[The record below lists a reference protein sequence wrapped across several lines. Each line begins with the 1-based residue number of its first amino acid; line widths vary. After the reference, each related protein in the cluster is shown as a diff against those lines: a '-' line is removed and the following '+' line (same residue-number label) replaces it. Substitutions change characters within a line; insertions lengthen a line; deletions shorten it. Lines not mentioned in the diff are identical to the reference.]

1 MSRPTSDPGKRQ
13 SEIRNDVR
21 AKRAALEPAY
31 RDAASANIA
40 EKIFRAHWFSRA
52 ENIACYLSVGAE
64 VDSWPVV
71 ARAWL
76 MGKRIFAPVV
86 QENMSLQFREITAET
101 DLGGTSFGLF
111 EPLSGALISPRK
123 LDIVITPLVAY
134 DKNMNRVGM
143 GGGCYDRTFAF
154 LRNRRA
160 YRHPKLIGVAF
171 ACQEVE
177 KIDANAW
184 DIPLFQVLTD

>member
-1 MSRPTSDPGKRQ
+1 MSRSTSDPGKSQ
-13 SEIRNDVR
+13 SELRNDAR
-21 AKRAALEPAY
+21 TMRSALEPAY
-31 RDAASANIA
+31 RAAASAKIA
-40 EKIFRAHWFSRA
+40 EKIFHAHWFSRA

-64 VDSWPVV
+64 VDSWPVI
-71 ARAWL
+71 ARAWQ

-86 QENMSLQFREITAET
+86 QENMSMQFREITIET
-101 DLGGTSFGLF
+101 DLAGTSFGLY

-123 LDIVITPLVAY
+123 LDIVITPLVAF
-134 DKNMNRVGM
+134 DRKMNRVGM
-143 GGGCYDRTFAF
+143 GGGCFDRTFAF
-154 LRNRRA
+154 LRNQKS
-160 YRHPKLIGVAF
+160 YRHPKLIGIAF

>member
-1 MSRPTSDPGKRQ
+1 MSRFTSEPDKTQ
-13 SEIRNDVR
+13 SEIRKEVR
-21 AKRAALEPAY
+21 AMRSALEPAY
-31 RDAASANIA
+31 RDAASAKIA

-52 ENIACYLSVGAE
+52 ENIASYLSVGAE
-64 VDSWPVV
+64 VDSWPVIT
-71 ARAWL
+71 RAWQ

-86 QENMSLQFREITAET
+86 QENMFMQFREITMES
-101 DLGGTSFGLF
+101 DLTGTSFGLY
-111 EPLSGALISPRK
+111 EPHSGALISPRK
-123 LDIVITPLVAY
+123 LDIVITPLVAF
-134 DKNMNRVGM
+134 DKKMNRVGM
-143 GGGCYDRTFAF
+143 GGGCFDRTFAF
-154 LRNRRA
+154 LRNRRS